1 MLEPR
6 KKRALDPFL
15 DKKLAAYTL
24 AGAASLGALAV
35 SPAEAAIVYTSAKES
50 GNTYKQ
56 LPVIYSI
63 DLNHDGIVDFQLI
76 ANGTLAPNS
85 VGSKFESVNVALYG
99 MNHNSVALVPSAE
112 SSFAKKAKVREGG
125 KQDAPQ
131 LVFVPP
137 AEALAFGSEVAPQ
150 LEFGNGGF
158 LVQLVS
164 IGLSSAGGGGEFCN
178 QRNKFL
184 GLRFAVEG
192 KIYYG
197 WARVRVK
204 AVGMVEEAGVCVVA
218 NPSKDPTLA
227 FELVD
232 YAYQDIPNLPILAG
246 QGIPNPETAL
256 LNSPAPEPLAGS
268 GVEQTPR
275 QPASL
280 GLLAYGAD
288 AISAW
293 RR

>member
-1 MLEPR
+1 MSSCSDTESLRDYSCEMLEPR

-184 GLRFAVEG
+184 GLRLRWRG
-192 KIYYG
+192 KFTTG
-197 WARVRVK
+197 GLGSESKLLEWWRRRVC
-204 AVGMVEEAGVCVVA
+204 AW
-218 NPSKDPTLA
+218 
-227 FELVD
+227 
-232 YAYQDIPNLPILAG
+232 LPIPRRTPLWRSNWLITPTRTSRIFRFWLAK
-246 QGIPNPETAL
+246 
-256 LNSPAPEPLAGS
+256 
-268 GVEQTPR
+268 
-275 QPASL
+275 ASL
-280 GLLAYGAD
+280 TPKPRCLILPLRSRLPVPA
-288 AISAW
+288 
-293 RR
+293 